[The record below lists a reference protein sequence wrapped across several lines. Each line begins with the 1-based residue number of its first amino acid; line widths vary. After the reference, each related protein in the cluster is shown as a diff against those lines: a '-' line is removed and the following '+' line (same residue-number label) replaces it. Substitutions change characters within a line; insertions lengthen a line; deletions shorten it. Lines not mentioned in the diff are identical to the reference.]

1 MPRRYFARHWLKA
14 GRRRV
19 AAPETY
25 NHGFCKYCFDWPDH
39 GINSRRR
46 LALVGKDPLPVELLQ
61 KGINSKIDDISVRSR
76 LRKV

>member
-14 GRRRV
+14 DTTWRL
-19 AAPETY
+19 Y

-46 LALVGKDPLPVELLQ
+46 LALVGEDPLPVELLQ